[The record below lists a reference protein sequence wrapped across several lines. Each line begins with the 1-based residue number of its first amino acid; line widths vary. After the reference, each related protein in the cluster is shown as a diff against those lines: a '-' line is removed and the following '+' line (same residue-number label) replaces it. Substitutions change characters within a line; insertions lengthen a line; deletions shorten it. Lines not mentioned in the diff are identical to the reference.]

1 MNSKYVG
8 DQKKMTARLMEVPK
22 PEIVSE
28 QFGSLMNYLNR
39 LEEFQETVIAL
50 LPFASDQEVDE
61 VRLRGIAMGATGWRI
76 VCACDAVAIG
86 RAVAL
91 KGGRGKVDTA
101 GEGKSSAA
109 KERAQIG
116 GYQERQAKRN
126 AQIFNTFKTH
136 VIDHTSLLDD
146 KGYFE
151 QALRTPQ
158 PRKTIKK
165 FEKEKQN
172 NPNFTVSEAAKLAKL
187 LRENRKLVT
196 IPDDPDYINSNLKA
210 FLLEL
215 DASLASFYNRCP
227 REEFK
232 PRIAAWRRA
241 TRFELARTPQKDYE
255 AVRTEVD
262 KLASTVEEIAE
273 EVYLSHDEIKK
284 ICDQII
290 EKESETYEWRPIG
303 VDTDVRRGALAK
315 GIFRKDSPH
324 YEGRGYA
331 PVVDWE

>member
-1 MNSKYVG
+1 MGEEKPNMSANLV
-8 DQKKMTARLMEVPK
+8 EVPK

-39 LEEFQETVIAL
+39 LEEFQETVITL
-50 LPFASDQEVDE
+50 LPFASDEEVDE
-61 VRLRGIAMGATGWRI
+61 VRLRGMAMGAAGWRI
-76 VCACDAVAIG
+76 VCACDAVAIS
-86 RAVAL
+86 RAMAL
-91 KGGRGKVDTA
+91 KGGRGKRDTNQ
-101 GEGKSSAA
+101 EGKGSAA
-109 KERAQIG
+109 AERGKLG
-116 GYQERQAKRN
+116 GYTYRQALRN
-126 AQIFNTFKTH
+126 AQIFNVFKTT

-151 QALRTPQ
+151 QALRTPR
-158 PRKTIKK
+158 PRQTIKR

-172 NPNFTVSEAAKLAKL
+172 NPNFSVTDASKLARL
-187 LRENRKLVT
+187 MRENRKPVI
-196 IPDDPDYINSNLKA
+196 IPDDPNYIDQNLKT
-210 FLLEL
+210 FLLDL

-227 REEFK
+227 RDEFK

-255 AVRTEVD
+255 AVRDQVD

-273 EVYLSHDEIKK
+273 EVYLSHDEIKR
-284 ICDQII
+284 ICDTII

-315 GIFRKDSPH
+315 GIFRKDAPH
-324 YEGRGYA
+324 YEGRGYS
-331 PVVDWE
+331 PTVDWE

>member
-1 MNSKYVG
+1 VG
-8 DQKKMTARLMEVPK
+8 EEKKMNAQLMEVPQ
-22 PEIVSE
+22 PEVVSE

-39 LEEFQETVIAL
+39 LEEFQETVISL
-50 LPFASDQEVDE
+50 LPFASDVEVDE
-61 VRLRGIAMGATGWRI
+61 VRLRGMAMGATGWRI
-76 VCACDAVAIG
+76 VCACDAVAIS
-86 RAVAL
+86 RAIAL

-101 GEGKSSAA
+101 GEGKLSAA
-109 KERAQIG
+109 KERGRLG
-116 GYQERQAKRN
+116 GYDAKQAWRN
-126 AQIFNTFKTH
+126 AQIFNTFKTTL
-136 VIDHTSLLDD
+136 IDQTSLLDD

-172 NPNFTVSEAAKLAKL
+172 NPNFTVSDAAKLAKL
-187 LRENRKLVT
+187 IRENRKQVT
-196 IPDDPDYINSNLKA
+196 IPDDPDYINPNLKA

-215 DASLASFYNRCP
+215 DASLASFYTRCP

-255 AVRTEVD
+255 AVRSEVD

-273 EVYLSHDEIKK
+273 EVYLSHSEIKT
-284 ICDQII
+284 ICDLII
-290 EKESETYEWRPIG
+290 EKEPETYEWRPIG
-303 VDTDVRRGALAK
+303 VDTDVRRGALAR

-331 PVVDWE
+331 PTIDWE